1 MSETFL
7 VEEQR
12 SVGRVMKS
20 IDMNMASLSHKEAA
34 KGSRLL

>member
-1 MSETFL
+1 MSEKFL
-7 VEEQR
+7 VEEHR

-34 KGSRLL
+34 